1 MERLRSIR
9 GALATMADAFK
20 VSRRS
25 FVMSHNKEEHFSDH
39 YDLKDLLGSG
49 NYGTVHSCVH
59 HETGD
64 IRAVK
69 ILKKEKIVDSAF
81 RNEIDTLK
89 ELDHPN
95 ILRIFETFEDDKNY
109 FVVTEFCDGGELFEE
124 IIEWGKFTEE
134 DAAVLMKQILT
145 CVNYCHKRNFVHRDL
160 KPENILLEK
169 DKGFDQIKIC
179 DFGTAKIFDEEAG
192 NAKARLKDS
201 VGSPYYI
208 APEVL
213 AGNYGAKCDI
223 WSCGVIAYIGK
234 WNPSKRR

>member
-1 MERLRSIR
+1 
-9 GALATMADAFK
+9 
-20 VSRRS
+20 
-25 FVMSHNKEEHFSDH
+25 MSHNKEEHFSDH
-39 YDLKDLLGSG
+39 YDLKGLLGSG

-169 DKGFDQIKIC
+169 DKGFDQMKIC